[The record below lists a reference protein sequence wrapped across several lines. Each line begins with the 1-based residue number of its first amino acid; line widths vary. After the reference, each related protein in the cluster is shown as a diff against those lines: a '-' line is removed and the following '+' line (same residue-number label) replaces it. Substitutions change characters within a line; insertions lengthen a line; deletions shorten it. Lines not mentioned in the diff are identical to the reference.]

1 MVDSRSLIQ
10 LRSFQ
15 IFMKGFSTRNPVTN
29 LATMYR
35 ISDIPDSCI
44 VKVGLESGIELE
56 KIHNPETPKEMFN
69 CSPIK
74 YVADVKVPTFLLVG
88 KVDKRVP
95 PTQSIEYY
103 QSLLFRGKKAK

>member
-1 MVDSRSLIQ
+1 MVTHLAEKFPD
-10 LRSFQ
+10 FYEV
-15 IFMKGFSTRNPVTN
+15 STRNPVTN

-35 ISDIPDSCI
+35 VSDIPDCCI
-44 VKVGLESGIELE
+44 VEVGLESGSELE
-56 KIHNPETPKEMFN
+56 KILNPDTLKEMFN

-74 YVADVKVPTFLLVG
+74 YVADVKVSTFLLVG

-103 QSLLFRGKKAK
+103 RSLLFRGKKAK